1 MTPDGLTTSESRYGP
16 KETMERLV
24 GAVTARG
31 AAVLSR
37 IDHATAAASVGL
49 QLRTT
54 EVAIFGNPRTGTPLM
69 QCAQTMGIDLPL
81 KALVWQDE
89 AGKTWL
95 STNDPGW
102 LAGRHG
108 ADIGNEPVLRAMRD
122 FLAAVTREATT

>member
-1 MTPDGLTTSESRYGP
+1 MTPNGLTTSESRYNP

-24 GAVTARG
+24 AAVTARG

-37 IDHATAAASVGL
+37 VDHAAAAASVGL
-49 QLRTT
+49 QLQPT
-54 EVAIFGNPRTGTPLM
+54 EVVAFGNPRTGTPLM
-69 QCAQTMGIDLPL
+69 QSAQTMGIDLPL

-89 AGKTWL
+89 AGRTWL

-108 ADIGNEPVLRAMRD
+108 ADLGHETVLRAMRD